1 MIEVYRKVLS
11 LFDARERRQFW
22 LLTGFMVLVAFAEV
36 LGISTVLVLLN
47 VLAAPETIAD
57 SRVLAWAYERLGFET
72 IFGFQ
77 VALSGAVFL
86 AVLASL
92 VIKALGTYAITRFSA
107 LRGYTISTRLLA
119 AYLGRP
125 YAWFLVH
132 NSAEIGKTVLS
143 EVDALVN
150 RVVVPS
156 LKLLSNMMIATAI
169 IGFLVFVDPLI
180 SVLAAGFLGGSYAL
194 IYLKMRDRLRHSG
207 EVMRRAL
214 GVRFRVANEATGGI
228 KDIKLM
234 GLEEKFLTR
243 YAGAARLSARY
254 LARIQ
259 LMGELPRFA
268 LEAITFATL
277 LGMVLVLLLRSGGTI
292 ADIIPTLGIF
302 AFSVMRLLPALQQ
315 TYFGLSSMRSG
326 VPILEGIAAD
336 YAPGPVPGPVSGP
349 VPGTNDGTG
358 AGPGAGAG
366 AGAGAGTGRR
376 GPEPLRL
383 ERELE
388 LTGVRFRYDSAA
400 GPALTGLDLAI
411 PARTT
416 VGIVGGTGAGKTTL
430 VDLILGLLSPDEG
443 EIRVD
448 GTPVTPAN
456 LRAWQ
461 QTLGYVPQ
469 AIYLTDDTIAAN
481 IAFGVP
487 PDQVDREAMERAA
500 RAAALHD
507 FVVTELPQGY
517 DTVAG
522 ERGVRLSGGQRQ
534 RIGIARALYRTPS
547 LLIMDEATSALDG
560 ITEDGVMQAIRALAG
575 GKTIILVAHRI
586 TTLRECD
593 VIYMFEQG
601 VIADSGTYPELMKRN
616 AQFRAM
622 ASSGRS
628 VALLA

>member
-326 VPILEGIAAD
+326 VPILEGIAAE
-336 YAPGPVPGPVSGP
+336 YAPGP

-547 LLIMDEATSALDG
+547 LLIMDEATSALDN
-560 ITEDGVMQAIRALAG
+560 ITERVVMEAVQNIRADT
-575 GKTIILVAHRI
+575 TIILIAHRL
-586 TTLRECD
+586 TTVKECD
-593 VIYMFEQG
+593 RIFLMDKGQV
-601 VIADSGTYPELMKRN
+601 AAAGTYDELVEGSET
-616 AQFRAM
+616 FRKM
-622 ASSGRS
+622 ATGI
-628 VALLA
+628 